1 MAYYKCLYNPSRNE
15 FETIPSVP
23 VIIEA
28 LNWTELP
35 DNVYSIESFNHEIL
49 DWGFKK
55 YVLRVYYY
63 NPFLDPQYYNKY
75 YGNNG
80 LSDIPSQ
87 IPTGSQII
95 EAEFIG
101 YTLDAWA

>member
-1 MAYYKCLYNPSRNE
+1 MAYYKCLYNAARTPE
-15 FETIPSVP
+15 ETIPMVP

-28 LNWTELP
+28 LNWIDLP
-35 DNVYSIESFNHEIL
+35 DNVYSIESFNQEIL

-63 NPFLDPQYYNKY
+63 NPSNNTYYNKY
-75 YGNNG
+75 YSNNG
-80 LSDIPSQ
+80 LGDIPGQ
-87 IPTGSQII
+87 LPGGSQII

-101 YTLDAWA
+101 YTLDYWA